1 MDIGTRASMDGLTII
16 LRGVATP
23 AGLELLDRT
32 EAQVKEILGDRV
44 YGSGQDD
51 LATVTGDL
59 LRRAGLTV
67 AAGESCTG
75 GLVAKRLTDVPGSSD
90 YFVGGVTA
98 YSNKV
103 KTALLGV
110 DEALLAAKGAVS
122 EEVAAAMAEGARTLF
137 GTDCAV
143 STTGVAGPG
152 GGTAEKPIGLVFVGC
167 ALAGTT
173 VVEDLHLPGTRDETR
188 QRSAEAAMD
197 LLRRRLSHAR

>member
-1 MDIGTRASMDGLTII
+1 MFACLHGNGNLTALGFEFSPLVEQTAPDTVTLDASG
-16 LRGVATP
+16 
-23 AGLELLDRT
+23 LDR
-32 EAQVKEILGDRV
+32 LW
-44 YGSGQDD
+44 
-51 LATVTGDL
+51 
-59 LRRAGLTV
+59 GL
-67 AAGESCTG
+67 
-75 GLVAKRLTDVPGSSD
+75 PQ
-90 YFVGGVTA
+90 
-98 YSNKV
+98 
-103 KTALLGV
+103 
-110 DEALLAAKGAVS
+110 
-122 EEVAAAMAEGARTLF
+122 EVAAAMAEGARTLF